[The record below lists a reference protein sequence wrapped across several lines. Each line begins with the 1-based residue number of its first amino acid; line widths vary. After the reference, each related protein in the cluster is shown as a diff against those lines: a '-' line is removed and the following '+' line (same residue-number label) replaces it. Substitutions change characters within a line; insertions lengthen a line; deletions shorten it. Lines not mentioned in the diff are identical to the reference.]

1 MSIWQAIVLGV
12 VQGITEFLPISS
24 SGHLVLVPRLLG
36 WEIPADQAFVFDVLV
51 QLGTLLAVVIY
62 FRKDLFPMGR
72 DMLLS
77 LNPWRRAKAP
87 QARLGWLLVL
97 ATLPAI
103 AAGWLNQGRIHAAFS
118 NLTATGLFLVGTAV
132 LLALSELLGHR
143 RREMSDLKGAEAL
156 WIGAFQALSL
166 FPGISRS
173 GSVMAGGMTRNLK
186 RRQAARFAFLMAV
199 PVMIGAATLT
209 LLDLSRLP
217 EAVNLL
223 APILAGLVTSAL
235 VGYWA
240 IGWLLEFLSG
250 RNLFPFAVYCVSAGF
265 LAVFLG

>member
-1 MSIWQAIVLGV
+1 MTIWQAIVLGV

-36 WEIPADQAFVFDVLV
+36 WTIPADQAFVFDVLV
-51 QLGTLLAVVIY
+51 QLGTLLAVIVY
-62 FRKDLFPMGR
+62 FGKELLPMGR

-77 LNPWRRAKAP
+77 LNPARRGTVP
-87 QARLGWLLVL
+87 HARLGWLLVL

-103 AAGWLNQGRIHAAFS
+103 AAGWLNQGRIQAAFGS
-118 NLTATGLFLVGTAV
+118 LTATGLFLFGTAV
-132 LLALSELLGHR
+132 LLALAELVGHR
-143 RREMSDLKGAEAL
+143 QREMVELKWPEAI

-166 FPGISRS
+166 FPGVSRS
-173 GSVMAGGMTRNLK
+173 GSAIAGGMTRNLK

-199 PVMIGAATLT
+199 PVMIGAAALT
-209 LLDLSRLP
+209 LFNFSQLP
-217 EAVNLL
+217 EAGELL
-223 APILAGLVTSAL
+223 APILVGMLTAAL

-240 IGWLLEFLSG
+240 IGWLMEFLSE
-250 RNLFPFAVYCVSAGF
+250 RNLFPFALYCVLAGF